1 MAVNPL
7 NKKLLIK
14 AGHTV
19 GIFNRPSGY
28 EKFID
33 PLPVGAMQGSGPGPF
48 DCVLC
53 FTGSKAEVDI
63 LAPFAMKAVKPGGA
77 LWLCYP
83 KGTSGVKTDIN
94 RDTGWD
100 VLKKA
105 GWEVVAQVAIDEK
118 WTGSRFRPSGEVKTT
133 KRKTK

>member
-14 AGHTV
+14 AGYTV
-19 GIFNRPSGY
+19 GIFNRPKGY
-28 EKFID
+28 EKLVE
-33 PLPVGAMQGSGPGPF
+33 PLPVGAMQGSGIGPF
-48 DCVLC
+48 DCVVC

-63 LAPFAMKAVKPGGA
+63 LAPFAIKALKPGGV

-94 RDTGWD
+94 RDKGWD
-100 VLKKA
+100 TLKTA
-105 GWEVVAQVAIDEK
+105 GWEGVAQVAIDEK
-118 WTGSRFRPSGEVKTT
+118 WTGTRFRPASEIVSK
-133 KRKTK
+133 KKSK